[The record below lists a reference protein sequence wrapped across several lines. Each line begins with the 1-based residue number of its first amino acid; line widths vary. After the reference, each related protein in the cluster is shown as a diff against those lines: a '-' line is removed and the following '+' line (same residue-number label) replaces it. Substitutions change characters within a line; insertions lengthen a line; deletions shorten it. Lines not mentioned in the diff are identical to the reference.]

1 VVRADAGGNGEAPV
15 RDSKLVRATVVVLVL
30 VLAGCAA
37 GRADREVAQSVP
49 LIDPERLLGHVRVLA
64 SDEFEG
70 RAPGTRGEELTIDY
84 IAKQFGEVG
93 LAPAGADGGYLQPVP
108 LTAITPR
115 PDMAL
120 RFNVGGS
127 TSTLKFR
134 DDFVAWTKRFQPRV
148 TVEGAELV
156 FAGYGVQAPEFGWD
170 DFKGVDLRGK
180 ALVVLVGDPPVPDPK
195 NPEALDPA
203 VFEGRAMTYYG
214 RWTYKYE
221 MGARLGAA
229 AVLIVHETEPAGYP
243 FAVVQGKT
251 GEQLDLATPD
261 RGAGRVA
268 VEGWITLEQAKRL
281 FAAAGQD
288 YETLKRAACS
298 RDFRPLPLDGT
309 MSVAIDNSLREVTSH
324 NVVGRLAGRDKNA
337 RDEAVVFVAH
347 WDHFGIGPEVNGDRI
362 YHGALDNASGV
373 AGMIELARAYAS
385 LATKPR
391 RSLIFVSVTAEEQN
405 LLGSQYYVEH
415 PVVPLARTA
424 AMINL
429 DAVNVLGRT
438 RDVSAVGLGR
448 SGIDEVVRRLA
459 AEQGRTVVPDPQP
472 EKGSFFRSDHFPF
485 AAAGVPFVDLG
496 SGVDY
501 VGRPPGWGLKMRDE
515 YTAKH
520 YHKPSDTVR
529 PEWNLE
535 GAVEDLQLLWR
546 IGFTVAESKAMPARK
561 AVGRQ

>member
-1 VVRADAGGNGEAPV
+1 M
-15 RDSKLVRATVVVLVL
+15 K
-30 VLAGCAA
+30 
-37 GRADREVAQSVP
+37 
-49 LIDPERLLGHVRVLA
+49 VLA

-70 RAPGTRGEELTIDY
+70 RAPGTRGEDLSIDY
-84 IAKQFGEVG
+84 IAKQFAEVG
-93 LAPAGADGGYLQPVP
+93 LAPAGTDGGFLQPVP
-108 LTAITPR
+108 MTAITPR

-120 RFNVGGS
+120 RFDVAGS
-127 TSTLKFR
+127 SATLKFH
-134 DDFVAWTKRFQPRV
+134 DDFVAWTKRFEPQV
-148 TVEGAELV
+148 AVNGAELV
-156 FAGYGVQAPEFGWD
+156 FAGYGIQAPEFGWD

-195 NPEALDPA
+195 DPAQLDPA

-221 MGARLGAA
+221 IGGRLGAA
-229 AVLIVHETEPAGYP
+229 AVLIVHETEPAAYP

-251 GEQLDLATPD
+251 GEQLDLVTPD
-261 RGAGRVA
+261 RGASRVA
-268 VEGWITLEQAKRL
+268 VEGWITLEQGKRL
-281 FAAAGQD
+281 FTAAGKD
-288 YETLKRAACS
+288 YEALKRAACS
-298 RDFRPLPLDGT
+298 RDFRPLPLGGT
-309 MSVAIDNSLREVTSH
+309 MSVTIDNSLREVTSH
-324 NVVGRLAGRDKNA
+324 NVVGMLQGSDTKA

-347 WDHFGIGPEVNGDRI
+347 WDHFGIGPEIDGDRI

-373 AGMIELARAYAS
+373 AGMIELARTYAS
-385 LATKPR
+385 LPERPR

-405 LLGSQYYVEH
+405 LLGSRYYVEH

-448 SGIDEVVRRLA
+448 SGIDDVIYRLA
-459 AEQGRTVVPDPQP
+459 AEQGRVVVPDPQP

-496 SGVDY
+496 SGVDF
-501 VGRPPGWGLKMRDE
+501 VGRPAGWGLKMRDE
-515 YTAKH
+515 YIVKH
-520 YHKPSDTVR
+520 YHKPSDSIR

-535 GAVEDLQLLWR
+535 GAIEDLQLLWR
-546 IGFTVAESKAMPARK
+546 IGFTVAESKSMPARK
-561 AVGRQ
+561 AVAAR